1 MKNYIYT
8 PRADYFKCRV
18 PLKEAHQAFVVD
30 GQLQQDENSALQRGE
45 NGKGYN
51 VVFKRNMHAGQI
63 LQIISVRS
71 HDLENTLEYK
81 NSITVEENSEASL
94 LLCFQTFTM
103 NGFETKEELDI
114 DIAQSG
120 RLDLIIMQNEHN
132 KSCHNTAINITMGRD
147 ALCKI
152 HVITLHGGKIGK
164 MPFEQLAVGQH
175 GRGFHGVAQGV
186 KIDFFAL
193 PDKMIEGSKSG
204 IGQNCPAQLAEIVT
218 PQKRLFAA
226 EKKTTLCLSCFQAGA
241 QFSNF
246 HDLPP
251 LF

>member
-1 MKNYIYT
+1 MCQRCVGLAGKNHGGE
-8 PRADYFKCRV
+8 KGG
-18 PLKEAHQAFVVD
+18 K
-30 GQLQQDENSALQRGE
+30 RG
-45 NGKGYN
+45 K
-51 VVFKRNMHAGQI
+51 
-63 LQIISVRS
+63 
-71 HDLENTLEYK
+71 
-81 NSITVEENSEASL
+81 
-94 LLCFQTFTM
+94 
-103 NGFETKEELDI
+103 
-114 DIAQSG
+114 QSG
-120 RLDLIIMQNEHN
+120 GATWEGSDRKAVGPGQEDQRQP
-132 KSCHNTAINITMGRD
+132 GRFSGVVGK
-147 ALCKI
+147 AAKQTHFL
-152 HVITLHGGKIGK
+152 LPHGGKIGK

-186 KIDFFAL
+186 KIDFFSL